1 VLSLRAPS
9 PPPVVVMSIA
19 QPPAVALLV
28 ELRGIEPL
36 ACTLRTYRSTN

>member
-1 VLSLRAPS
+1 MQR
-9 PPPVVVMSIA
+9 VVRHS
-19 QPPAVALLV
+19 QPDVRVNPLV